1 MPRTALDLNN
11 AEDLQKVSGVWR
23 RAAGLVPGEP
33 NQGLVAEMQGI
44 DARLK
49 DYDDSSWAVC
59 DNIRESISTG
69 FTFAWYRLKF
79 TIPTEVNGESVEGQR
94 LLFEANIDNYA
105 EIWIDGAIDRLIGAI
120 LGINAQHRVDVTA
133 KSAPG
138 TQHTIACLVANGPLG
153 EPRGGIYM
161 RFATLA
167 WESPN

>member
-49 DYDDSSWAVC
+49 DYDDSSWDVC

-79 TIPTEVNGESVEGQR
+79 TIPTEVNGE
-94 LLFEANIDNYA
+94 
-105 EIWIDGAIDRLIGAI
+105 
-120 LGINAQHRVDVTA
+120 
-133 KSAPG
+133 K
-138 TQHTIACLVANGPLG
+138 
-153 EPRGGIYM
+153 RGGP
-161 RFATLA
+161 APPL
-167 WESPN
+167 

>member
-11 AEDLQKVSGVWR
+11 AEDLQKVNGVWR

-49 DYDDSSWAVC
+49 DYDDSSWAIC

-69 FTFAWYRLKF
+69 FTFAWYRLKI

-133 KSAPG
+133 KSEPG
-138 TQHTIACLVANGPLG
+138 AQHTIACLVANGPLG